1 MCHCVCAVEYY
12 VSERVNYSYGKVC
25 LNFAVLIYFEGFCRS
40 AAINITVDTD
50 GLIQAS
56 GRGWKAGEGPSPGL
70 SSDSGGSGGA
80 HGGLG
85 GRGTHTSHSQGA
97 YDDTRHPGGA
107 GSGGS
112 VVSVPLS
119 VELPALL

>member
-1 MCHCVCAVEYY
+1 MNFTFSNYLDGLCH
-12 VSERVNYSYGKVC
+12 
-25 LNFAVLIYFEGFCRS
+25 S
-40 AAINITVDTD
+40 AATNITVDTD

-70 SSDSGGSGGA
+70 SSDSGGSGGS

-85 GRGTHTSHSQGA
+85 GRGTDTSHSQGA

-112 VVSVPLS
+112 VVSTPLS